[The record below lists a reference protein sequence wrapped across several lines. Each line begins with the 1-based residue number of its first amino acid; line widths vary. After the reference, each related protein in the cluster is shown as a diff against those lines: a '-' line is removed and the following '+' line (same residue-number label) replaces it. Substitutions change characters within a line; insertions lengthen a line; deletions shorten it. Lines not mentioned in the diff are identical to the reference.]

1 MFRRFCLVSLCS
13 VIAWVALLATAI
25 PVLPQSTPT
34 FQYVIPRFSSNA
46 GSQLILSNLSGV
58 LASPEVAFR
67 DTAHGIGV
75 GAIISVAAG
84 TQQRLTAASFWAE
97 LIRGQRYRDEHRTAV
112 GNLEVGRCWWLRDD
126 RSCDSIEYDDCSF
139 LPGNDRP
146 HAGDD
151 VQP

>member
-46 GSQLILSNLSGV
+46 GSELVLSNLSGV

-75 GAIISVAAG
+75 GAFISIAPG
-84 TQQRLTAASFWAE
+84 TQQRLSAASFALSSFE
-97 LIRGQRYRDEHRTAV
+97 GSVVVTSAVPLTVTSTLSAAV
-112 GNLEVGRCWWLRDD
+112 GFETVG
-126 RSCDSIEYDDCSF
+126 
-139 LPGNDRP
+139 P
-146 HAGDD
+146 AT
-151 VQP
+151 